1 PQLSMFISKASFE
14 HKKMIAFYTDY
25 WNKNADLLMNGDFTP
40 YRPLANYPLQKVTN
54 AEKAIFG
61 VYDAY
66 VLDLEDINNEFHIL
80 NGQITD
86 SVIIRNANDFEDYQ
100 CSVYDCQG
108 LLIGEKTIS
117 LNKGILEV
125 AIPPCGILIGR
136 KA

>member
-1 PQLSMFISKASFE
+1 M
-14 HKKMIAFYTDY
+14 
-25 WNKNADLLMNGDFTP
+25 
-40 YRPLANYPLQKVTN
+40 QKVNN

-66 VLDLEDINNEFHIL
+66 VLDLEDVNNEFHIL
-80 NGQITD
+80 NGQIAD

-108 LLIGEKTIS
+108 QLIGEKTIS